1 MQSKLTRRAVLAG
14 VPAVAVAAALPAIPA
29 LAGVEQDP
37 VADLGRRWLSTRKR
51 YFHWSRVEDHA
62 AEGSPEKLV
71 ADRLC
76 TAAHEEMLELEG
88 AMEAIQA
95 TTVAGLLARWEV
107 LEYLAGY
114 IDSLDRSDHDLM
126 AIAMRADLE
135 RLSGGAL

>member
-1 MQSKLTRRAVLAG
+1 MQSNLTRRAVLAG
-14 VPAVAVAAALPAIPA
+14 APAVAAVAAFPVIPA
-29 LAGVEQDP
+29 LAAPDP
-37 VADLGRRWLSTRKR
+37 LAELGRRWLSTRKR

-62 AEGSPEKLV
+62 AKGSPEKPV

-95 TTVAGLLARWEV
+95 TTLGGLLARWEV

-114 IDSLDRSDHDLM
+114 VDSLDRSDHDLM

-135 RLSGGAL
+135 RLAGGSL